1 MPERDR
7 LEDKLKK
14 VQSDL
19 EKALSSFES
28 SVETLSSLLG
38 SNDATRIT
46 AAKESMQL
54 WSDAVRT
61 LSEQERVL
69 QRRLV
74 YQSSRELTRSAT
86 RAVKSSSRA
95 AWATFWVTVFAMI
108 AWTSAMYVTTVMTG
122 SG

>member
-1 MPERDR
+1 MPERVR

-19 EKALSSFES
+19 EEASSSFEA

-38 SNDATRIT
+38 SKDASRIM

-74 YQSSRELTRSAT
+74 YLSTTDLTRSANK
-86 RAVKSSSRA
+86 ALKSSSRA
-95 AWATFWVTVFAMI
+95 AWATFFVTVFAMI
-108 AWTSAMYVTTVMTG
+108 AWTAAVFITTVAAR
-122 SG
+122 